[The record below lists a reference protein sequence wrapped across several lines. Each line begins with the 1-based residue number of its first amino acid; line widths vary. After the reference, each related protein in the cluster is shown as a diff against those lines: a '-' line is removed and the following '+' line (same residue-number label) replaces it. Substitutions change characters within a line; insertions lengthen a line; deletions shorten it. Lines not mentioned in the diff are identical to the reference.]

1 MISKDDVQIHFKAH
15 NELLEMISNNL
26 EQNIVKTSLDIANG
40 LKSGATL
47 FFCGN
52 GGSASDSQ
60 HLAAEFI
67 GRFKNIR
74 RPLKSISLNTDTSV
88 ITAIANDFGY
98 DEIYSRQLE
107 GLGKKNDMLFVIST
121 SGRSPNVINALLKAK
136 NMNIKTFSLLG
147 KTGGEAL
154 VNSDNSILIPS
165 DQTDRIQEFHILI
178 GHIICALV
186 EKELDLA

>member
-60 HLAAEFI
+60 HMAAEFI

-121 SGRSPNVINALLKAK
+121 SGKSPNVINALLKAK
-136 NMNIKTFSLLG
+136 NMDIKTFSLLG

-154 VNSDNSILIPS
+154 INSDNSILIPS

>member
-74 RPLKSISLNTDTSV
+74 RPLKAISLNTDTSV